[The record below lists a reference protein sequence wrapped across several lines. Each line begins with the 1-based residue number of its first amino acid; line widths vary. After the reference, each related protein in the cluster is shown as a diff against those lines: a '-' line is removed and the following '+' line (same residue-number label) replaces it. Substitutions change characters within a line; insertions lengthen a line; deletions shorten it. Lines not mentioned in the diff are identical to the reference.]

1 MKVYVIVFSA
11 ENYLAISENNK
22 KNVFMFYETA
32 FKRLVELNTP
42 LVTDGTDVTEFCE
55 RMVKEGLPDEGYYG
69 LFEVELNTE
78 LEGFKETYKFG
89 VTDIVNDEPCMDID
103 WCSDIDDV
111 LSHIQ
116 DCAEYMHGDPYEDDE
131 DWEEEEDE

>member
-1 MKVYVIVFSA
+1 MKVYVIAFRA
-11 ENYLAISENNK
+11 DGYLAISEDDKN
-22 KNVFMFYETA
+22 NVFMFYETA
-32 FKRLVELNTP
+32 FKKLVELNTP
-42 LVTDGTDVTEFCE
+42 LVTDGRDVTKFCE
-55 RMVKEGLPDEGYYG
+55 QMIEQDLPYDGYYG

-89 VTDIVNDEPCMDID
+89 ITDVIHNESCYDID

-116 DCAEYMHGDPYEDDE
+116 DCAEYMHEDEEE
-131 DWEEEEDE
+131 DYEEEEDK

>member
-1 MKVYVIVFSA
+1 MKLYVVVFSA
-11 ENYLAISENNK
+11 DNYLAISENNK

-42 LVTDGTDVTEFCE
+42 LVPAGTDVTEFCE

-89 VTDIVNDEPCMDID
+89 ITDVIHNESCYDID

-116 DCAEYMHGDPYEDDE
+116 DCAEYMHEDEEE